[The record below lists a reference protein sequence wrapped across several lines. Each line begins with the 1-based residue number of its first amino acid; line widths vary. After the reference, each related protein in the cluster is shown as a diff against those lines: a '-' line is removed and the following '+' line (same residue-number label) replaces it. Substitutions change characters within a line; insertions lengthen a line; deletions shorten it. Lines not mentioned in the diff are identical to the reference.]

1 MKLLYI
7 RTATLF
13 VLSFLL
19 FVSCGKK
26 LQTEFGNSNIYFSN
40 ISPAMTFK
48 DTQTVSNISSQADT
62 TVLLVGIYRSGIV
75 DNLQEI
81 TVTLAIDST
90 YLQSIIVTAQTAL
103 PTAMTDMMTKYKSSK
118 AFGSSMFSIPTTV
131 VIPKGERKAIVP
143 VTIRKSRIKLYDNT
157 NFNYTPADF
166 ANTNIIKNRM
176 MLLPIKIT
184 ATSDLPILEAQQRCT
199 LQITKSV
206 VIL

>member
-1 MKLLYI
+1 MKLLYL

-26 LQTEFGNSNIYFSN
+26 LQSEFGNSNIYFSN